1 MAALTSSNVRIIRA
15 WTEGALTGKRRS
27 VRRVEVHGAA
37 GAWGGATN
45 TMPATAFGLRVIE
58 EVTPANYGDKCY
70 PLVPNAAGTIIYAFS
85 GAGAAVSASDVS
97 VGATPSGMYFTVK
110 GY

>member
-1 MAALTSSNVRIIRA
+1 MAALTSANVRTIRA

-27 VRRVEVHGAA
+27 VRMVEVHG
-37 GAWGGATN
+37 GAWGGGSN

-58 EVTPANYGDKCY
+58 EVTPANYGDKVY
-70 PLVPNAAGTIIYAFS
+70 PLVPSSSGATIYAFN
-85 GAGAAVSASDVS
+85 GAGSGVSAGDVT
-97 VGATPSGMYFTVK
+97 VGATPLGMYFTVK